1 MSCAGIV
8 HRHINVAVLL
18 VTCNRPDNLNR
29 TLSQIIKFV
38 FLSSS
43 LQPDAS
49 NDDDDD
55 EEEFVVQLLMLL
67 PCTLAQFMFA
77 LEL

>member
-1 MSCAGIV
+1 MSCAGVV
-8 HRHINVAVLL
+8 HRRINVAVLL

-49 NDDDDD
+49 NDDDD

-67 PCTLAQFMFA
+67 SCTLAEFMLA